1 MLAANRFYSHDPIGS
16 LQHELNILAEG
27 YQEYL
32 EQESINS
39 EVQCLRNWID
49 ATHRGHLSAMRDLE
63 EFGPELL
70 GHIKD
75 KLNIAATE
83 ITRLEGESPIAKNFT
98 GGRVDRL
105 NKAAAIA
112 ALACEFLNEAL
123 PHQFKAKQTH

>member
-1 MLAANRFYSHDPIGS
+1 MLTPNRFQANGHIGS
-16 LQHELNILAEG
+16 LQLELNALTDG

-32 EQESINS
+32 EQEALNG
-39 EVQCLRNWID
+39 EVQCLQNWID
-49 ATHRGHLSAMRDLE
+49 ATHRGHLAAMRDLE

-75 KLNIAATE
+75 KLNNAATE

-98 GGRVDRL
+98 GGRADRL

-112 ALACEFLNEAL
+112 ARAYEFLNEAL
-123 PHQFKAKQTH
+123 PSSPQTKIQ